1 MLCFYQIS
9 QRALLTKEC
18 RLSILRISLLLA
30 LVASASDLRAER
42 SVEDEYKALLWK
54 TAKNIHQ
61 YYVEEVHPDSLAQ
74 AAALGIFNSL
84 DPASE
89 YTFNARAQ
97 LDGEDAA
104 RLLNHRL
111 YTLMQMA
118 QAIDENAFYP
128 VTADTLIRFGIA
140 GMMEILDPYSV
151 FLEKRNLDNFNI
163 QTQGKYGGLG
173 FRIQVVYP
181 DSAIAVWSLV
191 HDQTPAALAG
201 VKSGDLITA
210 INSTSTK
217 GMSAAVAAD
226 SMRGEPGTSVTLTL
240 ERADRPTLF
249 DLTIERR
256 EVQMNSVSLATLF
269 PDDIGYIKLDSFQ
282 KGSSREVFNAII
294 ELEEQGMERLIFDLR
309 NNGGGY
315 LEEAVQVADL
325 FLPRDRLV
333 VFTAGRAFRDTAR
346 YETSEDAL
354 LRDTPLIV
362 MVNRLSASASEIVAG
377 AVQDWDRGLVLGTTT
392 VGKGSVQQIV
402 HIDDR
407 AELKLTMAA
416 WHTPSGR
423 SIDKRMRKDST
434 LVRGYDKEF
443 KTLRLERIVRGSGG
457 ITPDIEVSGRSGSRL
472 DAQLSGFYN
481 LNNQFFYYAREH
493 RLKYPNLTPDF
504 VVGPEDLAAFRAF
517 AENREFNY
525 ISDLEAQIEE
535 LGKVAEDEEYN
546 QLAKPLSHLTD
557 EIEKIEEQHWQ
568 ENEDLIAWRL
578 TFAILEKAFGEP
590 VAEAY
595 NVTVDPQV
603 LEARRIIADP
613 SEYQMWFDKGEIGTP
628 EEDSIA
634 QEDGSGDLQ

>member
-1 MLCFYQIS
+1 M
-9 QRALLTKEC
+9 
-18 RLSILRISLLLA
+18 SILRISLLLA
-30 LVASASDLRAER
+30 LVASASNLRAER
-42 SVEDEYKALLWK
+42 SVADEYKTLLWK
-54 TAKNIHQ
+54 TAQTIHQ
-61 YYVEEVHPDSLAQ
+61 YYVEEVPPDSLVQ
-74 AAALGIFNSL
+74 AAARGIFNAL

-97 LDGEDAA
+97 FDDGSTA
-104 RLLNHRL
+104 RQLNHRF
-111 YTLMQMA
+111 YTLMQIA
-118 QAIDENAFYP
+118 QAIDEKAFYP
-128 VTADTLIRFGIA
+128 VAADTLIRFGIA

-210 INSTSTK
+210 INNTSTK
-217 GMSAAVAAD
+217 GMSAGVAAD
-226 SMRGEPGTSVTLTL
+226 SMRGEPGTAVTLTL
-240 ERADRPTLF
+240 ERADRLTPF
-249 DLTIERR
+249 DLTIERQ

-269 PDDIGYIKLDSFQ
+269 PDDTGYIKLDSFQ
-282 KGSSREVFNAII
+282 KGSSREVFKAIV
-294 ELEEQGMERLIFDLR
+294 ELEEQGMQRLIFDLR
-309 NNGGGY
+309 SNGGGY
-315 LEEAVQVADL
+315 LEEAVQTADL
-325 FLPRDRLV
+325 FLPRDHLV
-333 VFTAGRAFRDTAR
+333 VFTAGRAFEDTVR
-346 YETSEDAL
+346 YGTSEEAL
-354 LRDTPLIV
+354 LHDMPLIV
-362 MVNRLSASASEIVAG
+362 LVNRLSASASEIVAG
-377 AVQDWDRGLVLGTTT
+377 AIQDWDRGLVLGTTT

-434 LVRGYDKEF
+434 VVRGYDEEF
-443 KTLRLERIVRGSGG
+443 KTLLLERIVRGGGG
-457 ITPDIEVSGRSGSRL
+457 ITPDIEVLGRIPNRL
-472 DAQLSGFYN
+472 FNQLKGFYN

-493 RLKYPNLTPDF
+493 RLEYPGLTPDF
-504 VVGPEDLAAFRAF
+504 VVGPQDLAAFRAF
-517 AENREFNY
+517 AEKRGFNY
-525 ISDLEAQIEE
+525 ISELEARVEE
-535 LGKVAEDEEYN
+535 LDKVSEDEEYN
-546 QLAKPLSHLTD
+546 QLAKPLSHLID
-557 EIEKIEEQHWQ
+557 EIDKIEEQHWR
-568 ENEDLIAWRL
+568 ENEELIAWQL
-578 TFAILEKAFGEP
+578 TFDILEKAFGEQ

-613 SEYQMWFDKGEIGTP
+613 SEYQMWFDKGEIGVV
-628 EEDSIA
+628 EEESIA

>member
-1 MLCFYQIS
+1 M
-9 QRALLTKEC
+9 
-18 RLSILRISLLLA
+18 SILRLSLLLA
-30 LVASASDLRAER
+30 LVASASDLWAER
-42 SVEDEYKALLWK
+42 SVEDEYKALLLK
-54 TAKNIHQ
+54 TAQIIHQ
-61 YYVEEVHPDSLAQ
+61 YYVEEIHPDSLVQ
-74 AAALGIFNSL
+74 AAAHGMFNTL

-89 YTFNARAQ
+89 YTFNARTQ
-97 LDGEDAA
+97 VDGESIT
-104 RLLNHRL
+104 RRLNHRL
-111 YTLMQMA
+111 YTLMQVA
-118 QAIDENAFYP
+118 QAIDEKSFYS
-128 VTADTLIRFGIA
+128 VAADTLIRFGIA

-210 INSTSTK
+210 INNTSTK
-217 GMSAAVAAD
+217 GMSAGVAAD

-240 ERADRPTLF
+240 ERADRPTPF
-249 DLTIERR
+249 DLTIERQ

-269 PDDIGYIKLDSFQ
+269 SDDTGYIKLDSFQ
-282 KGSSREVFNAII
+282 KGSSREMFNAIL

-309 NNGGGY
+309 GNGGGY

-325 FLPRDRLV
+325 FLPRGRLV
-333 VFTAGRAFRDTAR
+333 AFTEGRRFKTDEYITR
-346 YETSEDAL
+346 EDAL
-354 LRDTPLIV
+354 LHDTPLIV
-362 MVNRLSASASEIVAG
+362 LVNRLSASASEIVSG
-377 AVQDWDRGLVLGTTT
+377 AIQDWDRGLVLGTTT

-423 SIDKRMRKDST
+423 SIDRRIRKDST

-443 KTLRLERIVRGSGG
+443 KTLRLERIVRGGGG
-457 ITPDIEVSGRSGSRL
+457 ITPDIEELGRSPGRSGRSLYR
-472 DAQLSGFYN
+472 QLSGVYS

-493 RLKYPNLTPDF
+493 RIKYPKLTPDF
-504 VVGPEDLAAFRAF
+504 VVGPEDLADFRAF
-517 AENREFNY
+517 AENRGFNY
-525 ISDLEAQIEE
+525 VSELEAQIEK
-535 LGKVAEDEEYN
+535 LDDVAEGEEYN
-546 QLAKPLSHLTD
+546 QLAKPLGHLSD
-557 EIEKIEEQHWQ
+557 EIDKIEEKHWQ
-568 ENEDLIAWRL
+568 ENKELIAWRL
-578 TFAILEKAFGEP
+578 TFDILEKAFGSQ

-603 LEARRIIADP
+603 LEAHRIIADP

-634 QEDGSGDLQ
+634 QEDGRGDLQ

>member
-1 MLCFYQIS
+1 M
-9 QRALLTKEC
+9 
-18 RLSILRISLLLA
+18 SILRISLLFA
-30 LVASASDLRAER
+30 LVAFASDLRAER

-54 TAKNIHQ
+54 TAKIIHQ

-74 AAALGIFNSL
+74 AAALGIFNFL

-89 YTFNARAQ
+89 YTFNARTQ
-97 LDGEDAA
+97 LDSEDAA
-104 RLLNHRL
+104 RLLNHRF

-191 HDQTPAALAG
+191 HDRTPAALAG

-210 INSTSTK
+210 INNTSTK
-217 GMSAAVAAD
+217 GMSAGVAAD
-226 SMRGEPGTSVTLTL
+226 SMRGEPGTPVTLTL
-240 ERADRPTLF
+240 ERADRPTPF

-269 PDDIGYIKLDSFQ
+269 PDDTGYIKLDSFQ
-282 KGSSREVFNAII
+282 KGSSREVFNAIV

-309 NNGGGY
+309 KNGGGY

-362 MVNRLSASASEIVAG
+362 MVNHLSASASEIVAG
-377 AVQDWDRGLVLGTTT
+377 AIQDWDRGLVLGTTT

-402 HIDDR
+402 HIDDH

-423 SIDKRMRKDST
+423 SIDRRMRKDST

-443 KTLRLERIVRGSGG
+443 KTLRLERIVRSSGG
-457 ITPDIEVSGRSGSRL
+457 ITPDIEVSGRSGSSL

-493 RLKYPNLTPDF
+493 RLKYPDLTPDF

-517 AENREFNY
+517 AENRGFDY

-535 LGKVAEDEEYN
+535 LDKVAEGEEYN

-557 EIEKIEEQHWQ
+557 EIDKIEEQHWQ
-568 ENEDLIAWRL
+568 DGEDLIAWRL

>member
-1 MLCFYQIS
+1 M
-9 QRALLTKEC
+9 
-18 RLSILRISLLLA
+18 SILHISLLLA

-54 TAKNIHQ
+54 TAKIIHQ

-74 AAALGIFNSL
+74 AAARGIFNSL

-89 YTFNARAQ
+89 YAFNARAQ
-97 LDGEDAA
+97 LGSEEPE
-104 RLLNHRL
+104 RQLNHRL

-181 DSAIAVWSLV
+181 DSAIAVWRLV

-210 INSTSTK
+210 INNTSTK
-217 GMSAAVAAD
+217 GMSAVVAAD

-240 ERADRPTLF
+240 ERADRPTPF

-256 EVQMNSVSLATLF
+256 EVQMNSVSLSTLF
-269 PDDIGYIKLDSFQ
+269 PDDTGYIKLESFQ
-282 KGSSREVFNAII
+282 KGSSREVFNAIV
-294 ELEEQGMERLIFDLR
+294 ELEDQGMERLVFDLR
-309 NNGGGY
+309 GNGGGY
-315 LEEAVQVADL
+315 LEEAVQIADF

-333 VFTAGRAFRDTAR
+333 VFTAGRAFEDTVS

-354 LRDTPLIV
+354 LHDTPLIV

-377 AVQDWDRGLVLGTTT
+377 AIQDWDRGLVLGMTT

-472 DAQLSGFYN
+472 HAQLSGFYS

-493 RLKYPNLTPDF
+493 RLKYPSLTPDF
-504 VVGPEDLAAFRAF
+504 IVGPAELAAFRTF
-517 AENREFNY
+517 AKNRGFDYVSE
-525 ISDLEAQIEE
+525 LEAQIEE
-535 LGKVAEDEEYN
+535 LDKVAEDEEYN
-546 QLAKPLSHLTD
+546 QLAKPLSHLID
-557 EIEKIEEQHWQ
+557 EIDKIEEQHWQ

-578 TFAILEKAFGEP
+578 TFDILEKAFGEP

-613 SEYQMWFDKGEIGTP
+613 GEYQMWFDKGEIGTP
-628 EEDSIA
+628 AEDSIA
-634 QEDGSGDLQ
+634 QEHGSGDLQ

>member
-1 MLCFYQIS
+1 MSLTAQY
-9 QRALLTKEC
+9 APPTKEC

-30 LVASASDLRAER
+30 LIASASALRAER

-54 TAKNIHQ
+54 TAQIIHQ
-61 YYVEEVHPDSLAQ
+61 YYFEEVHPDSLVQ
-74 AAALGIFNSL
+74 AAAHGMFNTL

-89 YTFNARAQ
+89 YAFKGRAQ
-97 LDGEDAA
+97 VDGESTT
-104 RLLNHRL
+104 RQLNHRFD
-111 YTLMQMA
+111 TLMQMA
-118 QAIDENAFYP
+118 QAIDEDAFYP

-191 HDQTPAALAG
+191 HNHTPAAQAG

-210 INSTSTK
+210 INNTSTK
-217 GMSAAVAAD
+217 GMSAGVAAD

-240 ERADRPTLF
+240 ERADRPTPF
-249 DLTIERR
+249 DLTIERQ

-269 PDDIGYIKLDSFQ
+269 PGDTGYIKLGSFQ
-282 KGSSREVFNAII
+282 KGSSREMFKAIV

-309 NNGGGY
+309 GNGGGY
-315 LEEAVQVADL
+315 LEEAVQIADL
-325 FLPRDRLV
+325 FLPHDRLV
-333 VFTAGRAFRDTAR
+333 VFTAGRAFEDTVKYATR
-346 YETSEDAL
+346 EEAL
-354 LRDTPLIV
+354 LHDTPLIV
-362 MVNRLSASASEIVAG
+362 LVNRLSASASEIVAG
-377 AVQDWDRGLVLGTTT
+377 AIQDWDRGLVLGTTT

-407 AELKLTMAA
+407 ADLKLTMAA

-434 LVRGYDKEF
+434 LVRGYDKAF
-443 KTLRLERIVRGSGG
+443 KTLRLERIVHGG
-457 ITPDIEVSGRSGSRL
+457 GGVSPDIEMLGRSGSRL
-472 DAQLSGFYN
+472 FAQLSGLYD

-493 RLKYPNLTPDF
+493 RLNYPALTPDF

-517 AENREFNY
+517 AENRGFDY
-525 ISDLEAQIEE
+525 ISELEAQVEE
-535 LGKVAEDEEYN
+535 LDKVAESEEYN
-546 QLAKPLSHLTD
+546 QLAKPLSHLID
-557 EIEKIEEQHWQ
+557 EIDKIEEKHWQ
-568 ENEDLIAWRL
+568 ENEELIAWRL
-578 TFAILEKAFGEP
+578 TYDILEKAFGKQA
-590 VAEAY
+590 AEAY

-613 SEYQMWFDKGEIGTP
+613 SEYQMWFDKEEIGAP

-634 QEDGSGDLQ
+634 QEDGRGDLQ

>member
-1 MLCFYQIS
+1 MSIS
-9 QRALLTKEC
+9 
-18 RLSILRISLLLA
+18 RLSLLLI
-30 LVASASDLRAER
+30 LVASASGLRAER
-42 SVEDEYKALLWK
+42 SVEDEYKALLLR
-54 TAKNIHQ
+54 TAQTIHQ
-61 YYVEEVHPDSLAQ
+61 YYVEEIHPDSLVQ
-74 AAALGIFNSL
+74 AAAHGMFNTL

-89 YTFNARAQ
+89 YTFNARTQ
-97 LDGEDAA
+97 VDGESTT
-104 RLLNHRL
+104 RRLNHRL
-111 YTLMQMA
+111 YTLMQIA

-181 DSAIAVWSLV
+181 DSAIAVWSLL

-210 INSTSTK
+210 INNTSTK
-217 GMSAAVAAD
+217 GMSAGVAAD
-226 SMRGEPGTSVTLTL
+226 SMRGTPGTPVTLTL
-240 ERADRPTLF
+240 ERADRPTPF
-249 DLTIERR
+249 DLTIERQ

-269 PDDIGYIKLDSFQ
+269 PGYTGYIKLSRFQ
-282 KGSSREVFNAII
+282 KGSSREVFKAIV

-309 NNGGGY
+309 GNGGGY
-315 LEEAVQVADL
+315 LEEAVQIADL
-325 FLPRDRLV
+325 FLPRNRLV
-333 VFTAGRAFRDTAR
+333 VFTAGRAFPDTAR
-346 YETSEDAL
+346 YETSEEAQL
-354 LRDTPLIV
+354 HDTPLIV
-362 MVNRLSASASEIVAG
+362 LVNHQSASASEIVAG
-377 AVQDWDRGLVLGTTT
+377 AIQDWDRGLVLGTTT

-443 KTLRLERIVRGSGG
+443 KTLRLERIVRGGGG
-457 ITPDIEVSGRSGSRL
+457 IVPDIEVSGRSGSRL
-472 DAQLSGFYN
+472 YALLKGFYS

-493 RLKYPNLTPDF
+493 RLKYPELTPDF
-504 VVGPEDLAAFRAF
+504 VVGSEDLATFRAF
-517 AENREFNY
+517 AENRGFDYVSE
-525 ISDLEAQIEE
+525 LQAQAEE
-535 LGKVAEDEEYN
+535 LDKVAEEEEYN
-546 QLAKPLSHLTD
+546 QLAKTLSHLTD
-557 EIEKIEEQHWQ
+557 EIDNIEEKHWQ
-568 ENEDLIAWRL
+568 ENEELIAWQL
-578 TFAILEKAFGEP
+578 TFDILEKAFGEQ

-634 QEDGSGDLQ
+634 QEDGRGDLQ